1 MNAHYNI
8 SNCGD
13 HAVTVELGDA
23 IDLATHQKIIA
34 LFNQLS
40 NTHIAGLR
48 DVIPAYTT
56 ITVVYDIAAIKKVTS
71 AAAYKYISEQIEKA
85 ISECDWKK
93 ESLLSDINIPVCYDI
108 SLGIDLPEMSKQK
121 EIPIEEIISIHTSAT
136 YNVYMLGF
144 LPGFAYM
151 GIVDDK
157 IATPRL
163 SKPRTNVPAGS
174 VGIAGNQ
181 TGIYPLDSPGGWN
194 IIGQTPLQMFDAKK
208 EKPCLVK
215 PGDRIKFIPISLD
228 EFHQQKLA

>member
-1 MNAHYNI
+1 M
-8 SNCGD
+8 
-13 HAVTVELGDA
+13 
-23 IDLATHQKIIA
+23 IDLTTHQKIIA
-34 LFNQLS
+34 LFHQLA
-40 NTHIAGLR
+40 NTNIIGVK
-48 DVIPAYTT
+48 DIVPAYTT
-56 ITVVYDIAAIKKVTS
+56 ITIVYDIAAVIKFTNV
-71 AAAYKYISEQIEKA
+71 AAHTYLSEQIEKA
-85 ISECDWKK
+85 IGECDWKN
-93 ESLLSDINIPVCYDI
+93 ESSTSEISIPVCYDT
-108 SLGIDLPEMSKQK
+108 SLGIDLPEMSRQK
-121 EIPIEEIISIHTSAT
+121 NIPVEEIISIHTSAT